1 MTHNSQPSHEKIL
14 NERITLKAGSLA
26 ILMAVLWGGNN
37 IAIKFGLAGVSPF
50 ALAGIRF
57 IIGSFI
63 VLVWVFLTKVSVRLE
78 IGEWRK
84 LAKLGFIFV
93 AQICLLNWGV
103 YHTLAGR
110 STVFISTHPF
120 FIALFAHLLIPGD
133 RLSKSKIIGMA
144 FSFLGVVLVF
154 AESIAIKEFRYL
166 IGDVTVLTSGLLLG
180 FRLVYVKRL
189 TQRIHPA
196 KLLIWQAVFSIPT
209 FFILSFIFENH
220 IPYQLTTGVVLGIL
234 YQGVVIAGFAFI
246 IYTRLLQ
253 RYIASRVGVF
263 HFLTPVFGVLFSNL
277 LLGEELSFGL
287 IASMILVGAGITIVN
302 YES

>member
-14 NERITLKAGSLA
+14 NERITLQAGSLA

-57 IIGSFI
+57 LIGSFI
-63 VLVWVFLTKVSVRLE
+63 VLIWVFLTKVSVRLE
-78 IGEWRK
+78 IGEGRG

-93 AQICLLNWGV
+93 AQICLLNLGV

-110 STVFISTHPF
+110 STVIISTHPF

-133 RLSKSKIIGMA
+133 RLSQIKIIGMA
-144 FSFLGVVLVF
+144 FSFLGVALVF

-166 IGDVTVLTSGLLLG
+166 IGDVMVLISGLLLG
-180 FRLVYVKRL
+180 LRLVYVKRL
-189 TQRIHPA
+189 TQGIHPA
-196 KLLIWQAVFSIPT
+196 KLLLWQAAFSIPA
-209 FFILSFIFENH
+209 FFILSFIFESH

-263 HFLTPVFGVLFSNL
+263 HFLTPVFGILFSNL

-287 IASMILVGAGITIVN
+287 IASMMLVGAGITIVN
-302 YES
+302 YKS